1 MYKGRIGAAMTK
13 HSKTYLWLS
22 ILAIALIVYQVRLL
36 NMTTQYVGLDK
47 IDELKKEVAE
57 LQFNTNQ
64 SELGLV
70 ALRDKLDT
78 MKGLKS
84 DRELID
90 HLNQEIERYKM
101 YAGLTEIVGPRP
113 IPKRDC

>member
-1 MYKGRIGAAMTK
+1 MTRR
-13 HSKTYLWLS
+13 SKTYLWLTV
-22 ILAIALIVYQVRLL
+22 LAIALIVYQVRLL

-47 IDELKKEVAE
+47 IDDLKKEVAE
-57 LQFNTNQ
+57 LQLNTDQ

-84 DRELID
+84 DRQLVE
-90 HLNQEIERYKM
+90 HLNQELERYKM
-101 YAGLTEIVGPRP
+101 YAGLNEIVGPRP
-113 IPKRDC
+113 IST